1 MDIWGDLTFQSR
13 CMASFEKLEVLTTL
27 GFLFARGPLVEIEK
41 QLPPRLQPQ
50 VPHFLTAAPPPPAA
64 HHLLNGGV
72 DKGQGH
78 PMTMAILKML
88 NRGEH
93 TAKYFLST
101 LAPSQDQAKQLAKRA
116 MCLEKNEMESCY
128 YCCCCYCCTI
138 VAVFILAEVELS
150 LWV

>member
-1 MDIWGDLTFQSR
+1 
-13 CMASFEKLEVLTTL
+13 
-27 GFLFARGPLVEIEK
+27 
-41 QLPPRLQPQ
+41 
-50 VPHFLTAAPPPPAA
+50 
-64 HHLLNGGV
+64 
-72 DKGQGH
+72 
-78 PMTMAILKML
+78 MTMAILKML